1 MDTGAS
7 VGSPIDDGSLFIA
20 VLYAFSSVGLLSIF
34 GITRSDRESIIYLQA
49 LNPVAI
55 VILVNTAN
63 THEHSSRLSDAS
75 ALQVQSIE
83 VAERTRESY
92 SMICLI
98 SMIDTYI
105 FESTTSRDLLRCNF

>member
-1 MDTGAS
+1 MDTSAS

-34 GITRSDRESIIYLQA
+34 GITRSDRESIILQA

-75 ALQVQSIE
+75 SLQVQSIE

-98 SMIDTYI
+98 SMIDAYI